1 MNNARPLKKLPP
13 LSADAQDLYERQLD
27 ACGAETMLATGHEV
41 DGQFMIRVCPKCHSM
56 ASELGGSRR
65 GCGLHSIQEYDFI
78 RVLVKTVDEP
88 DPEVEVGEVGAVGP
102 RARPSQL
109 AEPARLAS

>member
-1 MNNARPLKKLPP
+1 MNNDRPLKKLPA
-13 LSADAQDLYERQLD
+13 LTEEAQDLYERQL
-27 ACGAETMLATGHEV
+27 ATCGAETMLATGHAV
-41 DGQFMIRVCPKCHSM
+41 DGQFMIRVCPKCQSM
-56 ASELGGSRR
+56 ASELGGGRR
-65 GCGLHSIQEYDFI
+65 GCGIHSIQEYDFI
-78 RVLVKTVDEP
+78 RVLVKTVQEP